1 MQKIM
6 KIQTIIDPK
15 QLGRSSQ
22 ELIEIFL
29 KDKKKQE
36 KLKFDYIQLDSSAE
50 NIKYPSQGSKV
61 FIPSLVGKILI
72 TYPLG
77 VLAVVSV
84 EGIQTRD
91 QLIKEIVEAY
101 HEIYRLD
108 KDSGQKIGT
117 GISRIWGHSLRDLV
131 LHTINIYEQGIIT
144 LGIDS

>member
-1 MQKIM
+1 M

-15 QLGRSSQ
+15 QLGRTSQ

-36 KLKFDYIQLDSSAE
+36 ELKFDYIQLDSSAE
-50 NIKYPSQGSKV
+50 NIKYPSQGSKI
-61 FIPSLVGKILI
+61 FIPSLTGKILI

-77 VLAVVSV
+77 VLAVVSI

-117 GISRIWGHSLRDLV
+117 GIFRIWSHSLRDLV

>member
-36 KLKFDYIQLDSSAE
+36 ELKFDYIQLDSSAE

-108 KDSGQKIGT
+108 KDSEN
-117 GISRIWGHSLRDLV
+117 RNW
-131 LHTINIYEQGIIT
+131 NI
-144 LGIDS
+144 

>member
-1 MQKIM
+1 M

-15 QLGRSSQ
+15 QLGRTSQ
-22 ELIEIFL
+22 ELVEIFL
-29 KDKKKQE
+29 RDKKKQE
-36 KLKFDYIQLDSSAE
+36 ELKFDYIQLDSSAE

-61 FIPSLVGKILI
+61 FIPSLTGKILI

-77 VLAVVSV
+77 VLAVVSI

-91 QLIKEIVEAY
+91 QLIKEIVKAY

-117 GISRIWGHSLRDLV
+117 GIFRIWGHSLRDLV

>member
-1 MQKIM
+1 M

-15 QLGRSSQ
+15 QLGRTSQ
-22 ELIEIFL
+22 ELIGIFL

-36 KLKFDYIQLDSSAE
+36 ELKFDYIQLDSSAE
-50 NIKYPSQGSKV
+50 NIKYPSQGSKI
-61 FIPSLVGKILI
+61 FIPSLTGKILI

-77 VLAVVSV
+77 VLAVVSI

-117 GISRIWGHSLRDLV
+117 GIFRIWGHSLRDLV

>member
-1 MQKIM
+1 M

-22 ELIEIFL
+22 ELVEIFL
-29 KDKKKQE
+29 RDKKKQE
-36 KLKFDYIQLDSSAE
+36 ELEFDYVQLDSSAE
-50 NIKYPSQGSKV
+50 NIKYPVKGSKV
-61 FIPSLVGKILI
+61 FIPSLSGKILI

-77 VLAVVSV
+77 VLAVVDV
-84 EGIQTRD
+84 EGVESRD

-101 HEIYRLD
+101 HEVYRLEE
-108 KDSGQKIGT
+108 DSTQKIGT
-117 GISRIWGHSLRDLV
+117 GIFRIWGHSLGDLV

>member
-1 MQKIM
+1 M

-15 QLGRSSQ
+15 QLERTSQ

-36 KLKFDYIQLDSSAE
+36 ELKFDYIQLDSSAE
-50 NIKYPSQGSKV
+50 NIKYPSQGSKI
-61 FIPSLVGKILI
+61 FIPSLTGKILI

-77 VLAVVSV
+77 VLAVVSI

-117 GISRIWGHSLRDLV
+117 GIFRIWGHSLRDLV

>member
-1 MQKIM
+1 M

-15 QLGRSSQ
+15 QLGRTSQ

-29 KDKKKQE
+29 KDKEKQE
-36 KLKFDYIQLDSSAE
+36 ELKFDYIQLDSSAE

-61 FIPSLVGKILI
+61 FIPSLTGKILI

-101 HEIYRLD
+101 HEIYKLD
-108 KDSGQKIGT
+108 KDSEQKIGT
-117 GISRIWGHSLRDLV
+117 GIFRIWGHSLRDLV

>member
-1 MQKIM
+1 M

-15 QLGRSSQ
+15 QLGRTSQ

-36 KLKFDYIQLDSSAE
+36 ELKFDYIQLDSSAE
-50 NIKYPSQGSKV
+50 NIKYPSQGSKI
-61 FIPSLVGKILI
+61 FIPSLTGKILI

-77 VLAVVSV
+77 VLAVVSI

-117 GISRIWGHSLRDLV
+117 GIFRIWGHSLRDLV
-131 LHTINIYEQGIIT
+131 LHTINIYEQGIII

>member
-36 KLKFDYIQLDSSAE
+36 ELKFDYIQLDSSAE

-108 KDSGQKIGT
+108 KDSEQKIGT

>member
-1 MQKIM
+1 M

-15 QLGRSSQ
+15 QLGRTSQ

-36 KLKFDYIQLDSSAE
+36 ELKFDYIQLDSSAE
-50 NIKYPSQGSKV
+50 NIKYPSQGSKI
-61 FIPSLVGKILI
+61 FIPSLTGKILI

-77 VLAVVSV
+77 VLAVVSI

-117 GISRIWGHSLRDLV
+117 GIFRIWGHSLRDLV

>member
-36 KLKFDYIQLDSSAE
+36 ELKFDYIQLDSSAE

-117 GISRIWGHSLRDLV
+117 GISRIWGS
-131 LHTINIYEQGIIT
+131 
-144 LGIDS
+144 

>member
-1 MQKIM
+1 M

-15 QLGRSSQ
+15 QLGRTSQ

-36 KLKFDYIQLDSSAE
+36 ELKFDYIQLDSSAE

-61 FIPSLVGKILI
+61 FIPSLMGKILI

-77 VLAVVSV
+77 VLAVVSI

-117 GISRIWGHSLRDLV
+117 GIFRIWGHSLRDLV
-131 LHTINIYEQGIIT
+131 LHTINIYKQGIIT

>member
-1 MQKIM
+1 M
-6 KIQTIIDPK
+6 KIQTIIDHK
-15 QLGRSSQ
+15 QLGRTSQ

-36 KLKFDYIQLDSSAE
+36 ELKFDYIQLDSSAE
-50 NIKYPSQGSKV
+50 NIKYPSQGSKI
-61 FIPSLVGKILI
+61 FIPSLTGKILI

-77 VLAVVSV
+77 VLAVVSI

-117 GISRIWGHSLRDLV
+117 GIFRIWGHSLRDLV